1 MTHRPERL
9 AEMIR
14 EELMD
19 IIAGELRDPRVGL
32 AQVTEVKLAPDLHLA
47 HVYVSVMGNNEEAQQ
62 TLKGLIAARG
72 YLRAQLAPRLH
83 LRQVPELRIEL
94 DRSEEYAARLDMLL
108 KRDRK
113 RHPEI
118 EDNQKEQAD
127 S

>member
-118 EDNQKEQAD
+118 EDDQKEHAD